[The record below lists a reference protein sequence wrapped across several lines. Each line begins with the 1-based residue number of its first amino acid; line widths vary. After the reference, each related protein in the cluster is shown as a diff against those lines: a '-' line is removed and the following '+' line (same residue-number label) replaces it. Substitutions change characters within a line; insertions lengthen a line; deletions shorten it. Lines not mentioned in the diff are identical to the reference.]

1 MIWLSDSRCVSWPLT
16 SVFLALFASNVF
28 LTAKDIVH
36 RSLFSESYCLI
47 KLALLAGYQ
56 KFQQKNILLSWN
68 ISSNLT
74 SIILNYLGFKS
85 IFQWTYYMSIPNI
98 NVWHI
103 ELYAWRLI
111 IHLIHSEKKD
121 YQTIRLVTSSII
133 NKVLQSWVIFY
144 IYVLKFYIRWMVKYR
159 DQKLRCDRYLWTIK
173 L

>member
-111 IHLIHSEKKD
+111 IHLIHSEKKTTKLSD
-121 YQTIRLVTSSII
+121 LWLLLLLTKYFNHELYF
-133 NKVLQSWVIFY
+133 IFMY
-144 IYVLKFYIRWMVKYR
+144 WNFI
-159 DQKLRCDRYLWTIK
+159 
-173 L
+173 